1 MIIASWNINGLRSYQ
16 KKYNLKDFLEKY
28 KIDILN
34 LQETKLID
42 GWDAHQELELK
53 NNWYIDQNIA

>member
-53 NNWYIDQNIA
+53 NN

>member
-34 LQETKLID
+34 LQETKLIRV
-42 GWDAHQELELK
+42 EE
-53 NNWYIDQNIA
+53 